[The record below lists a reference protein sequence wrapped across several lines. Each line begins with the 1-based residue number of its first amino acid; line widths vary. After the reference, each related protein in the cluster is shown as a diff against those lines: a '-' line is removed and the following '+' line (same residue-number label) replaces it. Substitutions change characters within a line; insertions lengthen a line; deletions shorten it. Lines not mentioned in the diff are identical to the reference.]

1 MYNAN
6 EEVLKMNYPEI
17 KEKVSKELDQILIDY
32 KRMLYKVLSL
42 NNKILD
48 LYEKSVNEDHIE
60 DLVNFVEKD
69 ERMKRLTSLTISLMY
84 VENPSNEEII
94 QKLLDDIQLN
104 LEELNNKR

>member
-1 MYNAN
+1 M
-6 EEVLKMNYPEI
+6 LKMSYPEI
-17 KEKVSKELDQILIDY
+17 KEKLSKELDQILIDY
-32 KRMLYKVLSL
+32 KKVLYKVLSL

-48 LYEKSVNEDHIE
+48 LYEKIVNNEHIE

-69 ERMKRLTSLTISLMY
+69 ERMKQLTSLTISLMY

-104 LEELNNKR
+104 LEESNNKR

>member
-1 MYNAN
+1 MS
-6 EEVLKMNYPEI
+6 YPEI
-17 KEKVSKELDQILIDY
+17 KEKLSKELDQILIDY
-32 KRMLYKVLSL
+32 KKVLYKVLSL

-48 LYEKSVNEDHIE
+48 LYEKIVNNEHIE

-69 ERMKRLTSLTISLMY
+69 ERMKQLTSLTISLMY

-104 LEELNNKR
+104 LEESNNKR